1 MFGEFQEEGASVA
14 ERRSSSAQEPETG
27 SHRLRPRSLGNDAH
41 SISRRFRYIMSD
53 ILCLVILRWS
63 DWYAQELI
71 S

>member
-1 MFGEFQEEGASVA
+1 MCSGNSRKRALVWPNEEAA
-14 ERRSSSAQEPETG
+14 G